1 MYDSPPES
9 AWSAGDFG
17 TLNLI
22 TRPLDKY
29 NDPMLLNIVEV
40 IGGLVLLIWGAD
52 RFVHGAAATARNM
65 GVAPLLIGLTI
76 VAFATSAPEILVS
89 VVAATRGEPDLAFG
103 NAIGSNIANIGLV
116 LGSIAIIRPIELR
129 SATLRREMPALLAVS
144 LLTVSLFL
152 DTFLSRIDGFV
163 MLTGLVIVMIW
174 LARLGMRSAATDPM
188 AEDYEAEIPRHVSM
202 VAAIVW
208 LFVGLGTAAG
218 RRRVAGR
225 GRDLQSRRSLG
236 ISEVVIGITL
246 VAIGTS
252 LPELAV
258 SLVSA
263 LRGEYGLAI
272 GNIVGSNIFNL
283 LAVIG
288 IAAAIA
294 PSALAPS
301 VLSLHIFVMVAFTLV
316 LFAMTYDYDGK
327 SDLSRLE
334 GVALLTAYIAYLGY
348 VRRSTC
354 SPAGLRFWLRSGAK
368 GLE

>member
-1 MYDSPPES
+1 
-9 AWSAGDFG
+9 
-17 TLNLI
+17 
-22 TRPLDKY
+22 
-29 NDPMLLNIVEV
+29 MLLNIVEV

-52 RFVHGAAATARNM
+52 RFVHGAAAAARNL
-65 GVAPLLIGLTI
+65 GVAPLLIGLTV

-89 VVAATRGEPDLAFG
+89 IVAALRGEPDLAFG

-116 LGSIAIIRPIELR
+116 LGLTAIIRPIELR

-152 DTFLSRIDGFV
+152 DTFLSRIDGLV

-174 LARLGMRSAATDPM
+174 LARLGMRSAASDPM
-188 AEDYEAEIPRHVSM
+188 AEDYEAEIPQNLSM
-202 VAAIVW
+202 KAALFWLVIGLATLLIGAELLVDGSIEVARA
-208 LFVGLGTAAG
+208 LG
-218 RRRVAGR
+218 V
-225 GRDLQSRRSLG
+225 
-236 ISEVVIGITL
+236 SEVVIGVTL

-263 LRGEYGLAI
+263 LKGEYGLAI

-288 IAAAIA
+288 IAATIE
-294 PSALAPS
+294 PSAVAPS

-327 SDLSRLE
+327 NDLSRLE
-334 GVALLTAYIAYLGY
+334 GVALLTAYIAYFGY
-348 VRRSTC
+348 VVVQNV
-354 SPAGLRFWLRSGAK
+354 
-368 GLE
+368 

>member
-1 MYDSPPES
+1 MRAVAYKKKD
-9 AWSAGDFG
+9 
-17 TLNLI
+17 
-22 TRPLDKY
+22 R
-29 NDPMLLNIVEV
+29 MLLNMVEV

-52 RFVHGAAATARNM
+52 RFVHGAAAAARNM
-65 GVAPLLIGLTI
+65 GVAPLLIGLTV

-89 VVAATRGEPDLAFG
+89 IVAALRGEPDLAFG

-116 LGSIAIIRPIELR
+116 LGMTAIVRPIELR

-144 LLTVSLFL
+144 LLTVSLFF
-152 DTFLSRIDGFV
+152 DNFLSFIDGLV

-188 AEDYEAEIPRHVSM
+188 AADYAAEIPQHVSM
-202 VAAIVW
+202 KGAVFWLVIGLATLLIGAELLVDGAIEVART
-208 LFVGLGTAAG
+208 LG
-218 RRRVAGR
+218 V
-225 GRDLQSRRSLG
+225 
-236 ISEVVIGITL
+236 SEVVIGVTL

-263 LRGEYGLAI
+263 LKGEYGLAI

-288 IAAAIA
+288 IAATLA

-301 VLSLHIFVMVAFTLV
+301 VLSLHIFIMVALTLV

-327 SDLSRLE
+327 SNLSRLE
-334 GVALLTAYIAYLGY
+334 GVALLTAYIAYFGY
-348 VRRSTC
+348 VVTQNI
-354 SPAGLRFWLRSGAK
+354 
-368 GLE
+368 